1 MARYQPVQD
10 LPARGQGI
18 EGGDLIGAHET
29 AIAFD
34 VSRKDSGQA
43 SLRFNGLGQGKPRC
57 LWFPLDTLIL
67 RCRPGQS
74 HWIARIEY
82 GSPF

>member
-43 SLRFNGLGQGKPRC
+43 SLRFNGLGQG
-57 LWFPLDTLIL
+57 
-67 RCRPGQS
+67 
-74 HWIARIEY
+74 
-82 GSPF
+82 